1 MLLNKGNVTDIKLRV
16 ASKGYVKLDICRCK
30 NCRTVF

>member
-1 MLLNKGNVTDIKLRV
+1 MRFNKDNVTNIKLRV
-16 ASKGYVKLDICRCK
+16 ASKGHVKLDICRCK